1 MCILFCT
8 LYLILSVRYLL
19 WLCLFISRKYMR
31 TLIIL
36 LVLVVSIVLIVL
48 WVFFKDDSRD
58 FKNMFNLFRNHTKH
72 EKQSDNHHI
81 HTKYF
86 EEWLEMIDFHHKEL
100 KELKEHL
107 HTHIIGMDWLIN
119 AIIINILC
127 GGHVL
132 VEWFPGL
139 AKTKTIHIFAQ
150 LLGLDFKRIQFTP
163 DLLPADILG
172 GEIYNSKSQAFDT
185 KMGPIMANII
195 LADEINRATP
205 KVQSALL
212 EAMQEH
218 QVTIWWV
225 THTLPSPFFVLAT
238 QNPIEQEGTYPLPEA
253 QIDRFL
259 FKVLVQ
265 YPSLADEKKILDTL
279 EKEDLGKVK
288 SVVSHS
294 ALVILKKQIDD
305 ITISDEIKHY
315 ITRLTSITRKEHEYI
330 LYGTSPRGSIGLML
344 ASKAVALA
352 TGRTY
357 VTHEDVQKV
366 ALPVLRH
373 RIILNYQAKLAWLT
387 EDQVLLELFA
397 TVTLV

>member
-1 MCILFCT
+1 
-8 LYLILSVRYLL
+8 
-19 WLCLFISRKYMR
+19 MR

-36 LVLVVSIVLIVL
+36 LTLVIAIVVVVLL
-48 WVFFKDDSRD
+48 VFFKDDS
-58 FKNMFNLFRNHTKH
+58 KNIFNFLKKEKKSTDHHHTI
-72 EKQSDNHHI
+72 D
-81 HTKYF
+81 TKYF
-86 EEWLEMIDFHHKEL
+86 EEGLELIEFHHKEL
-100 KELKEHL
+100 KQLKEAL
-107 HTHIIGMDWLIN
+107 HTHIIGMDSLIN
-119 AIIINILC
+119 AIMINILC

-132 VEWFPGL
+132 VEGFPGL

-172 GEIYNSKSQAFDT
+172 GEIYNSKSQEFDT
-185 KMGPIMANII
+185 KMWPIMANII

-218 QVTIWWV
+218 QVTIWWI
-225 THTLPSPFFVLAT
+225 THKLPDPFFVLAT
-238 QNPIEQEGTYPLPEA
+238 QNPIEQEWTYPLPEA

-259 FKVLVQ
+259 FKVLVS
-265 YPSLADEKKILDTL
+265 YPSLADEKKILDTM
-279 EKEDLGKVK
+279 EKEDLTKIK
-288 SVVSHS
+288 SVVSHNEL
-294 ALVILKKQIDD
+294 AAIKKTIDD

-315 ITRLTSITRKEHEYI
+315 ITKLTSITRKEHEYI
-330 LYGTSPRGSIGLML
+330 LYGTSPRGSIWLML

-352 TGRTY
+352 EWRAY

-373 RIILNYQAKLAWLT
+373 RVILNYQAKLAGLT
-387 EDQVLLELFA
+387 EDQVLLELFE
-397 TVTLV
+397 TVSLV

>member
-1 MCILFCT
+1 
-8 LYLILSVRYLL
+8 
-19 WLCLFISRKYMR
+19 MR

-36 LVLVVSIVLIVL
+36 LFLVITIVAVVLFM
-48 WVFFKDDSRD
+48 FFKDDSKHFFTLFHTQKKLPELHHKIDTKFFEQWLETLD
-58 FKNMFNLFRNHTKH
+58 FHSPEL
-72 EKQSDNHHI
+72 KQLKEALHHHI
-81 HTKYF
+81 I
-86 EEWLEMIDFHHKEL
+86 W
-100 KELKEHL
+100 
-107 HTHIIGMDWLIN
+107 MDGLIN

-132 VEWFPGL
+132 VEWFPWL

-172 GEIYNSKSQAFDT
+172 GEIYNSKSQEFDT
-185 KMGPIMANII
+185 KMWPIMANII

-218 QVTIWWV
+218 QVTIWGT
-225 THTLPSPFFVLAT
+225 THKLPEPFFVLAT
-238 QNPIEQEGTYPLPEA
+238 QNPIEQEWTYPLPEA

-259 FKVLVQ
+259 FKVLVH
-265 YPSLADEKKILDTL
+265 YPSLADEKMILDTM
-279 EKEDLGKVK
+279 EKEALTKIKPVI
-288 SVVSHS
+288 SHS
-294 ALVILKKQIDD
+294 QLVNIKKHIDD
-305 ITISDEIKHY
+305 IIISDEVKHY

-352 TGRTY
+352 EGRTY
-357 VTHEDVQKV
+357 VTHEDVQRV

-373 RIILNYQAKLAWLT
+373 RVILNYQAKLSGLS
-387 EDQVLLELFA
+387 EDQVLLELFEE
-397 TVTLV
+397 VKLV